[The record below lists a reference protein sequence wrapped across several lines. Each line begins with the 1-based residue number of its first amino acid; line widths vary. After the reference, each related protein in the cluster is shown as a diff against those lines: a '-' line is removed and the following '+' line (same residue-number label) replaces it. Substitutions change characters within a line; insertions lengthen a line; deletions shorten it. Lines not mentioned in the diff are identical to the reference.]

1 MKELSLFLLFLF
13 TACGGED
20 YGNANPRPQQEEE
33 ETTTSKSF
41 FSEWRRNDGLIL
53 NLRNA
58 DFNRSLPFSFPI
70 NLGSSCR
77 CTLRITG
84 TENSGTF
91 NLTACSWRSDGP
103 GDPGCFQQGGTSA
116 YQKNGKFLNW
126 VCRVSD
132 VPASC
137 GNYN

>member
-1 MKELSLFLLFLF
+1 MKELSLFLLILF
-13 TACGGED
+13 AACGDDD
-20 YGNANPRPQQEEE
+20 YGNANPQQEQEEE
-33 ETTTSKSF
+33 ETPASKSL
-41 FSEWRRNDGLIL
+41 FSQWRRNDGLIL
-53 NLRNA
+53 DLRNA

-77 CTLRITG
+77 CTIRIAG

-91 NLTACSWRSDGP
+91 NLTGCSWRSDGP
-103 GDPGCFQQGGTSA
+103 GDPGCFQQIGTNTFR
-116 YQKNGKFLNW
+116 KNGNVLNW
-126 VCRVSD
+126 DCRVSD